1 MNINLLEEQKL
12 GQLIQILHNASHV
25 LLCCHKSPDGDAIGA
40 CLGWADY
47 LRRCGKETA
56 IVIPDA
62 MPDFLQWLPGAG
74 QVVRYDKNNVKAE
87 QLLQEADLVCC
98 LDFNSMH
105 RVAEM
110 QAVLEANTAPRIL
123 LDHHLEPDIEATL
136 VVSEPKLCS
145 TSEIVFRLIWQ
156 LDGYNGMTESGAS
169 AIYCGMM
176 TDTGGFTY
184 NSSYP
189 ELYYIIGL
197 LLAKGIDKDRIYR
210 RVYNNYSEM
219 CMRMRGYVISQKLC
233 VMAPCHASYFTL
245 TRKEMK
251 RFHFIKGD
259 AEGLVN
265 EPLRIKGMRL
275 SISLREDTD
284 KDNLIWVSLRSV
296 DQFYCNKLAEKFF
309 NGGGHANAAGGKLMC
324 TMDEAVQIT
333 HLAILYF
340 AKQYNGGG

>member
-1 MNINLLEEQKL
+1 MNINLFDEQ
-12 GQLIQILHNASHV
+12 QLSRLKTLLDNAQHV
-25 LLCCHKSPDGDAIGA
+25 VLCCHKSPDGDAIGS
-40 CLGWADY
+40 CLGWADF

-56 IVIPDA
+56 VVIPDA
-62 MPDFLQWLPGAG
+62 MPDFLQWLPGAN
-74 QVVRYDKNNVKAE
+74 QVVRFDKNKEKAE
-87 QLLQEADLVCC
+87 ALFKEADLVCC
-98 LDFNSMH
+98 LDFNSTH
-105 RVAEM
+105 RVADMEE
-110 QAVLEANTAPRIL
+110 VLLATSAPRIVF
-123 LDHHLEPDIEATL
+123 DHHLNPEVPADF
-136 VVSEPKLCS
+136 VVSHPNLCS
-145 TSEIVFRLIWQ
+145 ASEIVFRVIWQ
-156 LDGYNGMTESGAS
+156 LGGFDGMTAAGAEP
-169 AIYCGMM
+169 IYCGMM

-189 ELYYIIGL
+189 EVYYIIGL
-197 LLAKGIDKDRIYR
+197 LLSKGIDKDRIYR

-219 CMRMRGYVISQKLC
+219 CLRMRAYVISQKLC
-233 VMAPCHASYFTL
+233 VMAPCHASYFSI

-296 DQFYCNKLAEKFF
+296 DQYYCNTLAEKFF

-324 TMDEAVQIT
+324 SMEEAIQIT
-333 HLAILYF
+333 HMAILHF
-340 AKQYNGGG
+340 ARLYN